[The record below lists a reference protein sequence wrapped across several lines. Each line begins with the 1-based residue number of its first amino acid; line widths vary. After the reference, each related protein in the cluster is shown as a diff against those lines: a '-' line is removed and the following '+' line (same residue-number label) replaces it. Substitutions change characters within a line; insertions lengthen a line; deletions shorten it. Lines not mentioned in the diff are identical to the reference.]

1 MIGCLYLNSDRYQ
14 VVNFGSL
21 YKKKIEPLLLADLR
35 KYSCTGEGK
44 MEKTARR
51 FFQHHI
57 IHEMCEYVIGSK
69 QHKVVFYININDLV
83 DTETWDLFA
92 DGAIRKLLGSLT
104 KTIQSKLPLRVYTSD
119 YTFDCFVDS
128 YKSGKNIA
136 LKINVDIEL
145 LASRDTSS
153 FLFDKIKT
161 YVKKTDLSF
170 LDQVYFNRLRSK
182 MLLLS

>member
-1 MIGCLYLNSDRYQ
+1 MIGCLYINSDRYK

-21 YKKKIEPLLLADLR
+21 YKKRIEPLLLSDLR
-35 KYSCTGEGK
+35 TYACIGEGK

-51 FFQHHI
+51 FFQHHV
-57 IHEMCEYVIGSK
+57 IHEMCEYAMSSK
-69 QHKVVFYININDLV
+69 QYKVVFYINVNDLV

-92 DGAIRKLLGSLT
+92 EGVMRKLLSSLT
-104 KTIQSKLPLRVYTSD
+104 RTIQSKLPLRVYTSD
-119 YTFDCFVDS
+119 CTFDCFVDS
-128 YKSGKNIA
+128 YKNGKNIA
-136 LKINVDIEL
+136 LKINADIEL
-145 LASRDTSS
+145 LASKDTSA

-161 YVKKTDLSF
+161 YVKKTELNF